1 MNFVVEWFNLIKCLL
16 WFVDFSDLDIL
27 DELFGTGGDSNPFM
41 MLIWFL
47 PVLLFVFYG
56 QRIQLIIT
64 SRDIKKDMAKLEQFR
79 NDARNELIDYVK
91 QKLSP
96 NGDPTQKLDR
106 FFDYFTVMPV
116 DIDPNGIIPKIHH
129 LVRSRDD
136 TTRKQVKSMF
146 SEINTLEVTKV
157 QNLLEIVT
165 TLQLLHKVVRHL
177 FLTAKKQ
184 NNYPLILPL
193 QMLLPFIM
201 EQAEALKDAI
211 PAFKKGQPIGDGI
224 GPLVV
229 GEMMLGTKKQN
240 AEFETVYSESEFDGR
255 KLILLKAEGPYA
267 TVGRPGEATESIVEK
282 LKPDAIIMIDA
293 ALKLEGEDS
302 GSVAQGFGAAIG
314 GIGTDRF
321 KIEAIATKYDIPIFA
336 IVVRQSVKE
345 AITLMTKEISDQ
357 AENVKSQVYE
367 MITDNSNPNQTVLV
381 IGVGNTLGVAQ

>member
-1 MNFVVEWFNLIKCLL
+1 M
-16 WFVDFSDLDIL
+16 DFSDLDVL

-129 LVRSRDD
+129 LVRSREDA
-136 TTRKQVKSMF
+136 TRKQIKSMF
-146 SEINTLEVTKV
+146 SEIDTLEITKV

-229 GEMMLGTKKQN
+229 GEMMLDTKKQN

-321 KIEAIATKYDIPIFA
+321 KIEAIAVKYDIPIFA

>member
-1 MNFVVEWFNLIKCLL
+1 
-16 WFVDFSDLDIL
+16 VDFSDLDIL
-27 DELFGTGGDSNPFM
+27 DEFYGTGGDSKPFM

-47 PVLLFVFYG
+47 PIILFVFYG

-64 SRDIKKDMAKLEQFR
+64 SRDIKKSMSELEQFR
-79 NDARNELIDYVK
+79 NDSRNELIDYIK

-96 NGDPTQKLDR
+96 NGDPTQKLDS

-116 DIDPNGIIPKIHH
+116 DIDPKGIIPKIHH

-146 SEINTLEVTKV
+146 SEISSLEVTKV

-165 TLQLLHKVVRHL
+165 TLQLLHRIVRHF

-193 QMLLPFIM
+193 QMMLPFIM
-201 EQAEALKDAI
+201 EQAEALKDAV
-211 PAFKKGQPIGDGI
+211 PAFKQGQPIGDGI

-229 GEMMLGTKKQN
+229 GGMMLDTKKQK
-240 AEFETVYSESEFDGR
+240 AEFETVYSESEFNDR

-267 TVGRPGEATESIVEK
+267 TVGRPGEATESIVEI
-282 LKPDAIIMIDA
+282 LRPDVIIMIDA

-321 KIEAIATKYDIPIFA
+321 KIEAIATKNDIPIFA
-336 IVVRQSVKE
+336 IVVSQSVKE

>member
-1 MNFVVEWFNLIKCLL
+1 
-16 WFVDFSDLDIL
+16 VDFSNLDIL
-27 DELFGTGGDSNPFM
+27 DEFFGTGGDSNPFM

-47 PVLLFVFYG
+47 PIILFVFYG

-79 NDARNELIDYVK
+79 NDSRNELIDYVK

-106 FFDYFTVMPV
+106 FFDYFTIMPV

-129 LVRSRDD
+129 LVRSRED
-136 TTRKQVKSMF
+136 TTRRQVKSMF

-229 GEMMLGTKKQN
+229 GEMMFDTKKQN

-321 KIEAIATKYDIPIFA
+321 KIEAIAVKYDIPIFA

>member
-1 MNFVVEWFNLIKCLL
+1 M
-16 WFVDFSDLDIL
+16 DFSDLDIL
-27 DELFGTGGDSNPFM
+27 DEFFGTGGDSNPFM

-47 PVLLFVFYG
+47 PVILFVFYG

-79 NDARNELIDYVK
+79 NDSRNELIDYVK

-106 FFDYFTVMPV
+106 FFDYFTIMPV

-211 PAFKKGQPIGDGI
+211 PAFKQGQPIGDGI

-229 GEMMLGTKKQN
+229 GGMMLDTKKQN

-282 LKPDAIIMIDA
+282 LKPDVIIMIDA

-314 GIGTDRF
+314 GIGIDRF

>member
-1 MNFVVEWFNLIKCLL
+1 
-16 WFVDFSDLDIL
+16 VDFSNLDIL
-27 DELFGTGGDSNPFM
+27 NEFFGTGGDSNPFM
-41 MLIWFL
+41 MLVWFL
-47 PVLLFVFYG
+47 PVILFVFYG

-79 NDARNELIDYVK
+79 DDSRNELIDYVK

-106 FFDYFTVMPV
+106 FFDYFTIMPV
-116 DIDPNGIIPKIHH
+116 DSDPNGIIPKIHH

-146 SEINTLEVTKV
+146 SEINTLEITKV

-229 GEMMLGTKKQN
+229 GGMMLDTKKQN

-282 LKPDAIIMIDA
+282 LKPDVIIMIDA

-314 GIGTDRF
+314 GIGIDRF

>member
-1 MNFVVEWFNLIKCLL
+1 M
-16 WFVDFSDLDIL
+16 DFSSLDIL
-27 DELFGTGGDSNPFM
+27 DEFFGTGGDSNPFM
-41 MLIWFL
+41 MLVWFL
-47 PVLLFVFYG
+47 PVILFVFYG

-79 NDARNELIDYVK
+79 NDSRNELIDYVK

-106 FFDYFTVMPV
+106 FFDYFTIMPV

-146 SEINTLEVTKV
+146 SEINTLEITKV
-157 QNLLEIVT
+157 QNLLEIVA

-229 GEMMLGTKKQN
+229 GGMMLDTKKQN

-282 LKPDAIIMIDA
+282 LKPDVIIMIDA

-321 KIEAIATKYDIPIFA
+321 KIEAIAVKYDIPIFA

>member
-1 MNFVVEWFNLIKCLL
+1 MWI
-16 WFVDFSDLDIL
+16 FSDLDVL

-321 KIEAIATKYDIPIFA
+321 KIEAIAVKYDIPIFA

>member
-1 MNFVVEWFNLIKCLL
+1 M
-16 WFVDFSDLDIL
+16 DFSDLDIL

-47 PVLLFVFYG
+47 PVILFVFYG

-79 NDARNELIDYVK
+79 NDSRNELIDYVK

-106 FFDYFTVMPV
+106 FFDYFTIMPV

-146 SEINTLEVTKV
+146 SEINTLEITKV

-229 GEMMLGTKKQN
+229 GGMMLDTKKQN

-282 LKPDAIIMIDA
+282 LKPDVIIMIDA

-314 GIGTDRF
+314 GIGIDRF

>member
-1 MNFVVEWFNLIKCLL
+1 
-16 WFVDFSDLDIL
+16 VDFSDLDML
-27 DELFGTGGDSNPFM
+27 DEFFGTGGDSNPFM

-47 PVLLFVFYG
+47 PVILFVFYG

-79 NDARNELIDYVK
+79 NDSRNELIDYVK

-106 FFDYFTVMPV
+106 FFDYFTIMPV

-146 SEINTLEVTKV
+146 SEINTLEITKV
-157 QNLLEIVT
+157 QNLLEIVA

-229 GEMMLGTKKQN
+229 GEMMLDTKKQN

-282 LKPDAIIMIDA
+282 LKPDVIIMIDA

-314 GIGTDRF
+314 GIGIDRF

>member
-1 MNFVVEWFNLIKCLL
+1 M
-16 WFVDFSDLDIL
+16 DFSDLDIL
-27 DELFGTGGDSNPFM
+27 DEFFGTGGDSNPFM

-47 PVLLFVFYG
+47 PIILFVFYG

-64 SRDIKKDMAKLEQFR
+64 SREIKKKMSELEQFR
-79 NDARNELIDYVK
+79 NDSRNELINYVK
-91 QKLSP
+91 QKLTT
-96 NGDPTQKLDR
+96 NGDPIQKLDR
-106 FFDYFTVMPV
+106 FFDYFTIMPV

-129 LVRSRDD
+129 LVRSRED

-146 SEINTLEVTKV
+146 SEISTLEITKV

-165 TLQLLHKVVRHL
+165 TLQLLHKIVRHL

-193 QMLLPFIM
+193 QMMLPFIM

-211 PAFKKGQPIGDGI
+211 PAFKQAQPIGDGI

-229 GEMMLGTKKQN
+229 GGMMLNTKKQK
-240 AEFETVYSESEFDGR
+240 AEFETVYSESEFNGR

-267 TVGRPGEATESIVEK
+267 TVGRPGEATESLIEK
-282 LKPDAIIMIDA
+282 LKPNIIIMVDA
-293 ALKLEGEDS
+293 ALKLEGEDT
-302 GSVAQGFGAAIG
+302 GSIAQGFGAAIG

-321 KIEAIATKYDIPIFA
+321 KIEAVAAKYNIPILA
-336 IVVRQSVKE
+336 LVVRQSVKD
-345 AITLMTKEISDQ
+345 AITLMNKEISDQ
-357 AENVKSQVYE
+357 TENVRSQVYE

-381 IGVGNTLGVAQ
+381 IGVGNTMGVAQ

>member
-1 MNFVVEWFNLIKCLL
+1 M
-16 WFVDFSDLDIL
+16 DFSNLDIL
-27 DELFGTGGDSNPFM
+27 DEFFGTGGDSNPFM

-47 PVLLFVFYG
+47 PIILFVFYG

-79 NDARNELIDYVK
+79 NDSRNELIDYVK

-106 FFDYFTVMPV
+106 FFDYFTIMPV

-129 LVRSRDD
+129 LVRSRED

-146 SEINTLEVTKV
+146 SEISTLEITKV

-165 TLQLLHKVVRHL
+165 TLQLLHKIVRHL

-193 QMLLPFIM
+193 QMMLPFIM

-211 PAFKKGQPIGDGI
+211 PAFKQAQPIGDGI

-229 GEMMLGTKKQN
+229 GGMMLNTKKQK
-240 AEFETVYSESEFDGR
+240 AEFETVYSESEFNGR

-267 TVGRPGEATESIVEK
+267 TVGRPGEATESLIEK
-282 LKPDAIIMIDA
+282 LKPNIIIMVDA
-293 ALKLEGEDS
+293 ALKLEGEDT
-302 GSVAQGFGAAIG
+302 GSIAQGFGAAIG

-321 KIEAIATKYDIPIFA
+321 KIEAVAAKYNIPILA
-336 IVVRQSVKE
+336 LVVRQSVKD
-345 AITLMTKEISDQ
+345 AITLMNKEISDQ
-357 AENVKSQVYE
+357 TENVRSQVYE

-381 IGVGNTLGVAQ
+381 IGVGNTMGVAQ

>member
-1 MNFVVEWFNLIKCLL
+1 M
-16 WFVDFSDLDIL
+16 DFSDLDIL
-27 DELFGTGGDSNPFM
+27 DEFFGTGGDSNPFM
-41 MLIWFL
+41 MLVWFL
-47 PVLLFVFYG
+47 PVILFVFYG

-79 NDARNELIDYVK
+79 DDSRNELIDYVK

-106 FFDYFTVMPV
+106 FFDYFTIMPV

-129 LVRSRDD
+129 LVRSRED

-211 PAFKKGQPIGDGI
+211 PAFKQGQPIGDGI

-229 GEMMLGTKKQN
+229 GGMMLDTKKQN

-282 LKPDAIIMIDA
+282 LKPDVIIMIDA

-314 GIGTDRF
+314 GIGIDRF

-357 AENVKSQVYE
+357 TENVKSQVYE

>member
-1 MNFVVEWFNLIKCLL
+1 
-16 WFVDFSDLDIL
+16 VDFSSLDIL
-27 DELFGTGGDSNPFM
+27 DEFFGTGGDSNPFM

-47 PVLLFVFYG
+47 PVILFVFYG

-64 SRDIKKDMAKLEQFR
+64 SRDIKKEMAKLEQFR
-79 NDARNELIDYVK
+79 NDSRNELIDYVK

-106 FFDYFTVMPV
+106 FFDYFTIMPV

-157 QNLLEIVT
+157 QNLLEIVA

-201 EQAEALKDAI
+201 EQAEAPKDAI

-229 GEMMLGTKKQN
+229 GGMMLDTKKQN

-282 LKPDAIIMIDA
+282 LKPDVIIMIDA

-321 KIEAIATKYDIPIFA
+321 TIEAIATKYDIPIFA

>member
-1 MNFVVEWFNLIKCLL
+1 M
-16 WFVDFSDLDIL
+16 DFSNLDIL
-27 DELFGTGGDSNPFM
+27 DEFFGTGGDSNPFM

-47 PVLLFVFYG
+47 PVILFVFYG

-79 NDARNELIDYVK
+79 NDSRNELIDYVK

-106 FFDYFTVMPV
+106 FFDYFTIMPV

-146 SEINTLEVTKV
+146 SEINTLEITKV
-157 QNLLEIVT
+157 QNLLEIVA

-193 QMLLPFIM
+193 QMMLPFIM
-201 EQAEALKDAI
+201 EQAGALKDAI

-229 GEMMLGTKKQN
+229 GGMMLDTKKQN

-282 LKPDAIIMIDA
+282 LKPDVIIMIDA

-314 GIGTDRF
+314 GIGIDRF
-321 KIEAIATKYDIPIFA
+321 KIEAIATKHDIPIFA

>member
-1 MNFVVEWFNLIKCLL
+1 
-16 WFVDFSDLDIL
+16 VDFSSLDVL
-27 DELFGTGGDSNPFM
+27 DEFFGMGDDSNPFM
-41 MLIWFL
+41 MLIWIL
-47 PVLLFVFYG
+47 PIILFVFYG

-64 SRDIKKDMAKLEQFR
+64 SRDIKKRMAELEQFR
-79 NDARNELIDYVK
+79 NESRDDLIDYVK
-91 QKLSP
+91 QKLTP
-96 NGDPTQKLDR
+96 NDDPTEKLDR
-106 FFDYFTVMPV
+106 FFEYFTIMPV

-129 LVRSRDD
+129 LVRSRED
-136 TTRKQVKSMF
+136 TTRKQIKSMF
-146 SEINTLEVTKV
+146 SGIDTLEITKV

-193 QMLLPFIM
+193 QMMLPFIM
-201 EQAEALKDAI
+201 EQAEALKDAV

-229 GEMMLGTKKQN
+229 GGMMLDTKKQK

-267 TVGRPGEATESIVEK
+267 TVGRPGEATESLVEK
-282 LKPDAIIMIDA
+282 FKPNIIIMIDA
-293 ALKLEGEDS
+293 ALKLEGEDT
-302 GSVAQGFGAAIG
+302 GDIAQGFGAAIG

-321 KIEAIATKYDIPIFA
+321 KIEEVATKYNIPVFA
-336 IVVRQSVKE
+336 IVVRQSVKD
-345 AITLMTKEISDQ
+345 AITLMNKEISDQ
-357 AENVKSQVYE
+357 TEKVRNQVYE
-367 MITDNSNPNQTVLV
+367 MITDNSNPNETALV

>member
-1 MNFVVEWFNLIKCLL
+1 
-16 WFVDFSDLDIL
+16 VDFSNLDIL
-27 DELFGTGGDSNPFM
+27 DEFFGTGGDSNPFM

-47 PVLLFVFYG
+47 PIILFVFYG

-79 NDARNELIDYVK
+79 NDSRNELIDYVK

-106 FFDYFTVMPV
+106 FFDYFTIMPV

-129 LVRSRDD
+129 FVRSRDD

-229 GEMMLGTKKQN
+229 GGMMLDTKKQN

-314 GIGTDRF
+314 GIGIDRF

>member
-1 MNFVVEWFNLIKCLL
+1 M
-16 WFVDFSDLDIL
+16 DFSDLDIL
-27 DELFGTGGDSNPFM
+27 DEFFGMGDDSNPFM

-47 PVLLFVFYG
+47 PIILFVFYG

-64 SRDIKKDMAKLEQFR
+64 SRDIKKSMSELEQFR
-79 NDARNELIDYVK
+79 NDSRDELINYIK

-106 FFDYFTVMPV
+106 FFDYFTIMPV

-129 LVRSRDD
+129 LVRSRED

-193 QMLLPFIM
+193 QMMLPFIM
-201 EQAEALKDAI
+201 EQAVALKDAI

-229 GEMMLGTKKQN
+229 GGMMLDTKKQN

-282 LKPDAIIMIDA
+282 LKPDVIIMIDA

-302 GSVAQGFGAAIG
+302 GSIAQGFGAAIG
-314 GIGTDRF
+314 GIGIDRF
-321 KIEAIATKYDIPIFA
+321 KIEAIATKHDIPIFA

-345 AITLMTKEISDQ
+345 AITLMKKEISDQ

-367 MITDNSNPNQTVLV
+367 MITDNSSPNQTVLV